1 MLSMMTKKIGRISL
15 KFMSE
20 NPKVKKRKYTKR
32 KSKLTLAL
40 DHIENVLSQP
50 AKKKRRKRNVKKT
63 KKSNTENPDQRISK
77 DAKHKAT
84 HQKDNKSKATG

>member
-1 MLSMMTKKIGRISL
+1 
-15 KFMSE
+15 MSDH
-20 NPKVKKRKYTKR
+20 PKVIKRKRIQR

-40 DHIENVLSQP
+40 DHIDNILSEP

-63 KKSNTENPDQRISK
+63 KKPNTENLDQRISK

-84 HQKDNKSKATG
+84 HQKDNKNKATG